1 MRLTISHDTH
11 AHQAKVQAALAVDL
25 HVCTSHLRRIQIYM
39 DDDLEN
45 ALEAAARAQGTSK
58 AALIREC
65 VAMNFRPLPLVEDD
79 PLTALMGSG
88 DGEPADDVDE
98 VIYG

>member
-1 MRLTISHDTH
+1 M
-11 AHQAKVQAALAVDL
+11 
-25 HVCTSHLRRIQIYM
+25 RRIQVYM
-39 DDDLEN
+39 DDDLDD